1 MRKEVKHL
9 DLELLIFFISVSTF
23 SFILYVIRHPLIFS
37 WIKVRK
43 IDLLPF
49 FSAYSFDLIIFLSV
63 LVPYIFVIV
72 LLLYFKV
79 IKKIKKIPDNV
90 MVILFFPL
98 LSFFTKGM
106 SLLHVYIEYSII
118 EIFKVNFAFFAF
130 LFIGPLIVITHK
142 IIVKIRKRKKSKKK
156 NKNNYKKYVKK

>member
-9 DLELLIFFISVSTF
+9 DLELLVFFISVSIL
-23 SFILYVIRHPLIFS
+23 SFFLYIIRHPLIFS
-37 WIKVRK
+37 RIKVRK

-49 FSAYSFDLIIFLSV
+49 FSAYSFDLIIFLLV
-63 LVPYIFVIV
+63 LIPYIFVIV

-118 EIFKVNFAFFAF
+118 EIIKVNFAFFSF
-130 LFIGPLIVITHK
+130 LLIGPVIVIIHK
-142 IIVKIRKRKKSKKK
+142 IVIKFRKKNIK
-156 NKNNYKKYVKK
+156 NKPFYKELKKV

>member
-9 DLELLIFFISVSTF
+9 DLELLVFFLSVSIL
-23 SFILYVIRHPLIFS
+23 SFFLYILRHPLILS
-37 WIKVRK
+37 RIKVRK

-63 LVPYIFVIV
+63 LIPYVIV
-72 LLLYFKV
+72 IIFLLYFKV

-90 MVILFFPL
+90 MIILFFPL

-106 SLLHVYIEYSII
+106 SLLHVYIEYSFI
-118 EIFKVNFAFFAF
+118 EIFKENFAFFIF
-130 LFIGPLIVITHK
+130 IIIGPVIILMHKIVIQF
-142 IIVKIRKRKKSKKK
+142 RKKHKADKQL
-156 NKNNYKKYVKK
+156 

>member
-9 DLELLIFFISVSTF
+9 DLELLVFFISVSVF
-23 SFILYVIRHPLIFS
+23 SFILYVLRHPLIFS
-37 WIKVRK
+37 WINVRK

-63 LVPYIFVIV
+63 LVPYILVIV

-79 IKKIKKIPDNV
+79 MKKIKKIPDNV

-106 SLLHVYIEYSII
+106 SLLHVYIEHSFI
-118 EIFKVNFAFFAF
+118 EVFKVNFAFFSF
-130 LFIGPLIVITHK
+130 LGIGPLIVIIHK
-142 IIVKIRKRKKSKKK
+142 IVVKIRKKRKKKKK
-156 NKNNYKKYVKK
+156 ISYKK